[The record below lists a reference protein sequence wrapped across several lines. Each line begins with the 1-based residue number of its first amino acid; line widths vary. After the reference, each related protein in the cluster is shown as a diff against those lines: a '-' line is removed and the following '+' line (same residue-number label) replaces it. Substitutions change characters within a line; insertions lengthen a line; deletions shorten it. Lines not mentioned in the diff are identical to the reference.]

1 MRYNSFRKL
10 HKANSELVIPAFKKA
25 ATVCDNQVDL
35 LREAYK
41 IADCGEAD
49 RKSVV

>member
-10 HKANSELVIPAFKKA
+10 HKANSELVIPAFKRA
-25 ATVCDNQVDL
+25 ADVCFNQVEL

-41 IADCGEAD
+41 IADCGDA
-49 RKSVV
+49 